1 MTKVLIIGKNSF
13 IGSNLKKSLSKKFK
27 VEILSFEQVKK
38 KNNLFFLKYTHIIN
52 TAIHKKYIKNK
63 YDKIYDLDRV
73 FISRFKKIQFIY
85 IFLNT
90 RKIYLQKEN
99 ISEKSLLK
107 PRCQYGKNKLITE
120 IFLKKKIKRK
130 LLSLRIGNII
140 GKRLI
145 KNKRNNHKLFFD
157 NFLLFK
163 KNKKNFLVA
172 NDFKDFLSIVQFSR
186 IVSSLI
192 QKKINGIYNIS
203 LSQKIYISELIYWLD
218 VDYFKKINFTNKL
231 NDSFTLSNKK
241 LLKKIG
247 KKPLKI
253 ELKKFCK
260 NILR

>member
-1 MTKVLIIGKNSF
+1 M
-13 IGSNLKKSLSKKFK
+13 
-27 VEILSFEQVKK
+27 
-38 KNNLFFLKYTHIIN
+38 
-52 TAIHKKYIKNK
+52 
-63 YDKIYDLDRV
+63 
-73 FISRFKKIQFIY
+73 
-85 IFLNT
+85 
-90 RKIYLQKEN
+90 
-99 ISEKSLLK
+99 
-107 PRCQYGKNKLITE
+107 
-120 IFLKKKIKRK
+120 
-130 LLSLRIGNII
+130 
-140 GKRLI
+140 
-145 KNKRNNHKLFFD
+145 
-157 NFLLFK
+157 FK